1 MNNPVGT
8 LKATTLKMMFTSS
21 SSDSNSSCSNSPIS
35 QHPHPQAYFPAVP
48 RRRVETAR
56 CPRYYSTPLKAD
68 SPESTPLQMYGL
80 EQREPSLYGDRPS
93 KLLRRFSHALDD
105 IKEDFSLQ
113 LDPRNSKRRQS
124 TLMLDISAP
133 GSRAGS
139 ISGSE
144 SPVAAEPARPRPMS
158 MMSTDNFIPPTRR
171 LSRRLTLLGF
181 RKNRLR
187 GGQASIS
194 QPNLIGSS
202 TQM

>member
-1 MNNPVGT
+1 M
-8 LKATTLKMMFTSS
+8 LTSS
-21 SSDSNSSCSNSPIS
+21 SSDSSSCSNSPIS
-35 QHPHPQAYFPAVP
+35 QHPHPQAYFPSLP
-48 RRRVETAR
+48 RRREPVK
-56 CPRYYSTPLKAD
+56 CPRYYSTPLRSD

-93 KLLRRFSHALDD
+93 TLLRRFSHALDD

-113 LDPRNSKRRQS
+113 LDPRNTTEKIRSKRRQS
-124 TLMLDISAP
+124 TLMLDTSAP

-139 ISGSE
+139 LSGSE
-144 SPVAAEPARPRPMS
+144 SVAEVPRARPMS
-158 MMSTDNFIPPTRR
+158 MMSTDNSFIPPTRR

-187 GGQASIS
+187 GGQAASIS

>member
-1 MNNPVGT
+1 
-8 LKATTLKMMFTSS
+8 MMLTSS
-21 SSDSNSSCSNSPIS
+21 SSDSSSCSNSPIS
-35 QHPHPQAYFPAVP
+35 QHPHPQAYFPSLP
-48 RRRVETAR
+48 RRREPVK
-56 CPRYYSTPLKAD
+56 CPRYYSTPLRSD
-68 SPESTPLQMYGL
+68 SPESTPLQIYGL

-93 KLLRRFSHALDD
+93 TLLRRFSHALDD

-113 LDPRNSKRRQS
+113 LDPRNTTDKIRSKRRQS
-124 TLMLDISAP
+124 TLMLDTSAP

-139 ISGSE
+139 LSGSE
-144 SPVAAEPARPRPMS
+144 SPTEAPRARPMS
-158 MMSTDNFIPPTRR
+158 MMSTDNNFTPPTRR

-187 GGQASIS
+187 GGQAASIS

>member
-1 MNNPVGT
+1 M
-8 LKATTLKMMFTSS
+8 LTSS
-21 SSDSNSSCSNSPIS
+21 SSDSSSCSNSPIS
-35 QHPHPQAYFPAVP
+35 QHPHPQAYFPSLP
-48 RRRVETAR
+48 RRREPAK
-56 CPRYYSTPLKAD
+56 CPRYYSTPLRSD

-93 KLLRRFSHALDD
+93 TLLRRFSHALDD

-113 LDPRNSKRRQS
+113 LDPRNTTEKIRSKRRQS
-124 TLMLDISAP
+124 TLMLDTSAP

-144 SPVAAEPARPRPMS
+144 SLAEAPRGRPMS
-158 MMSTDNFIPPTRR
+158 MMSTDNSFIPPTRR

-187 GGQASIS
+187 GGQAASIS
-194 QPNLIGSS
+194 QPSLIGSS